1 MAATPASRSFAGA
14 TSAFAAL
21 AIADTISSVDTQAPT
36 ICEAAG
42 LTFIDQFA
50 GTLKDVAVA
59 IFDVHHK
66 TALIIGTWTVIIGL
80 AALASRSAAH
90 SRRHFTLFTA
100 AIALI
105 GFVVYVTRP
114 LANTIVGVIA
124 LALGLGVGLLL
135 HRHLASLNHSD
146 PTEHDDI
153 EMPGTAL
160 GSRRRFMA
168 VAGTSIVGAAGAVG
182 VAKVVRRNAIAS
194 EPRALQPLP
203 APTTGA
209 TVDAATFDSIDGI
222 TPYITPND
230 NFYRIDTAL
239 VVPKV
244 DAQEWAL
251 TIDGMVDTPL
261 SFTYEE
267 LVEQSTT
274 VETVTIACVSN
285 EVGGDL
291 VGNAEWQGIPLS
303 TVLEQAGVNAEATQI
318 FSHSVDGFTAGMP
331 TEVALDGRTAL
342 IATAMNGSPLPTRHG
357 FPARLIVSGLYGYV
371 SATKWLSRLELTTWE
386 AADGY
391 WIPRGW
397 SKEAPIKITSRI
409 DVPQRTTISAGLTP
423 IAGIALSPSVGIAEV
438 HVSIDDGLW
447 QRADLA
453 DATNDNT
460 WVQWSLGW
468 EATPGDHNIRVR
480 ATDRNGVVQDGT
492 PRSVAPDGATGYH
505 QRRVTVR

>member
-1 MAATPASRSFAGA
+1 M
-14 TSAFAAL
+14 
-21 AIADTISSVDTQAPT
+21 
-36 ICEAAG
+36 
-42 LTFIDQFA
+42 
-50 GTLKDVAVA
+50 
-59 IFDVHHK
+59 
-66 TALIIGTWTVIIGL
+66 
-80 AALASRSAAH
+80 
-90 SRRHFTLFTA
+90 
-100 AIALI
+100 
-105 GFVVYVTRP
+105 
-114 LANTIVGVIA
+114 
-124 LALGLGVGLLL
+124 
-135 HRHLASLNHSD
+135 
-146 PTEHDDI
+146 
-153 EMPGTAL
+153 
-160 GSRRRFMA
+160 
-168 VAGTSIVGAAGAVG
+168 G
-182 VAKVVRRNAIAS
+182 VAKVVRRGAIAS
-194 EPRALQPLP
+194 APQALQPLP
-203 APTTGA
+203 APTSGT

-244 DAQEWAL
+244 DTDQWSL
-251 TIDGMVDTPL
+251 TIDGMVNTPL

-267 LVEQSTT
+267 LIEQSTT

-357 FPARLIVSGLYGYV
+357 FRRASSSLVSMGMCRPQNGFHALNSPPG
-371 SATKWLSRLELTTWE
+371 SGRR
-386 AADGY
+386 Y

-423 IAGIALSPSVGIAEV
+423 VAGIALSPSVGIAEV
-438 HVSIDDGLW
+438 HVSIDDGPW

-492 PRSVAPDGATGYH
+492 HVRSPQMVPPGTTNVESPFDERSPRSHTIADA
-505 QRRVTVR
+505 RVKKHI